1 MNYENRPL
9 LKLLKAKQVAET
21 LNVSRA
27 FAYRLMQTG
36 MIPTV
41 KIQGAK
47 RVMQDDL
54 LRFIQENK
62 SK

>member
-1 MNYENRPL
+1 MNYEAHPPI
-9 LKLLKAKQVAET
+9 KLLKAKQVAET

-36 MIPTV
+36 MIPTI

-47 RVMQDDL
+47 RVLQDDL
-54 LRFIQENK
+54 LRFIRENR